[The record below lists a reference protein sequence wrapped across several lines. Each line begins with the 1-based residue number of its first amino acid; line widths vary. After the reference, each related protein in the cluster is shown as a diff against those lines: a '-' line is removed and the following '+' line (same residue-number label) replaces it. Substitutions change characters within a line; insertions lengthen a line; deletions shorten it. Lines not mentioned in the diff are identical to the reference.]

1 MFVCS
6 LHAATQ
12 AALESD
18 LLFDSRSALYFVPI
32 ISRPS
37 VARTFGYGNASGH
50 ERREMGLSELGVS

>member
-6 LHAATQ
+6 LHAAIRF
-12 AALESD
+12 ALGSD
-18 LLFDSRSALYFVPI
+18 LLFDSRSALHFVPI

-37 VARTFGYGNASGH
+37 AARTFGYGNASEH